1 MRGIYYSHAKFR
13 HVKNA
18 PHDPKKEQNGLLWE
32 YVDCTGFLWQSL
44 GKKKKRTFSLSEDKV
59 LNQNALSSFTQGLPH
74 SKKFMRVAEKG
85 EVLTSTRLDLP
96 HPLTH
101 PKMIPL
107 KNRQQVGTISS
118 NVLVLHPRETKPT

>member
-1 MRGIYYSHAKFR
+1 MLKMLPMTQKRNRMGYYGNMWIALDFFG
-13 HVKNA
+13 N
-18 PHDPKKEQNGLLWE
+18 LWGE
-32 YVDCTGFLWQSL
+32 
-44 GKKKKRTFSLSEDKV
+44 KKKRTFSLSEDKV